1 MRNSQWSVKGNTKFL
16 ITLTHQLLEKLP
28 NNVTTIQELRLIAP
42 NSAIASV
49 GRPRFEQLPFDLA
62 VPDIDID
69 KLEAQWRSLG
79 TLTLKDINPEFS
91 DGMEID
97 SVKFWGNVRQLSN
110 AIGETPYEQLADFCL
125 KALTLPV
132 SNAVVERVF
141 SIMNAVKTRAR
152 NKMQLEI
159 LQCIIRIR
167 VHLKEVLKSCC
178 IDFQPSHDML
188 MRFTSQMYES
198 TRNPKDLGTPRQTS
212 NSTAEGEDLLE
223 MITLFDNDNES
234 HDCL

>member
-125 KALTLPV
+125 KALTLP
-132 SNAVVERVF
+132 
-141 SIMNAVKTRAR
+141 
-152 NKMQLEI
+152 
-159 LQCIIRIR
+159 
-167 VHLKEVLKSCC
+167 EVLKSCC